1 MAVNPVTSTTS
12 QQNNSTTQ
20 KSASALSLDPNAFL
34 KILIADM
41 QNQDPLNPSSPEDF
55 MSQLAQLTQVQQLT
69 NIATG
74 ISSLTQSNQ
83 QGSIAQWLS
92 VVGKKV
98 DVQDNALS
106 AGDQVTLQPQGS
118 YDQVILTVN
127 HSDGNMEQIKF
138 NNGDAL
144 TYKYNGTDNATFG
157 VSATLNG
164 APLSCG
170 VEVSRT
176 VQGIQTTSSGIQI
189 VFGDGKTMPVTAIT
203 QISQ

>member
-1 MAVNPVTSTTS
+1 M
-12 QQNNSTTQ
+12 
-20 KSASALSLDPNAFL
+20 
-34 KILIADM
+34 
-41 QNQDPLNPSSPEDF
+41 
-55 MSQLAQLTQVQQLT
+55 
-69 NIATG
+69 
-74 ISSLTQSNQ
+74 
-83 QGSIAQWLS
+83 
-92 VVGKKV
+92 

-138 NNGDAL
+138 NNGDPL

-157 VSATLNG
+157 VSATKNG

-189 VFGDGKTMPVTAIT
+189 VFGDGKTLPVTAIT